1 MQYGSTDAVLHKDLG
16 ININAHT
23 AYPNVCYDIVYR
35 HFLMLFFTRIPTPV
49 MEVIRLHFSL
59 KFRNEL

>member
-35 HFLMLFFTRIPTPV
+35 HFLMLFFTYPNTCDGSDTLTFFFEIQ
-49 MEVIRLHFSL
+49 
-59 KFRNEL
+59 K